1 MKGGDLR
8 SIHIQSGC
16 TDGMNRPL
24 DGLFQI
30 LLDEDVVAR
39 IMERAYG
46 NKTKQARM
54 GGVVVRYKAMTKAQ
68 AEYIVKNPGAASF

>member
-1 MKGGDLR
+1 MTGAGLR
-8 SIHIQSGC
+8 AVRIQSGC

-24 DGLFQI
+24 DGLFEI

-46 NKTKQARM
+46 NKTKQARL
-54 GGVVVRYKAMTKAQ
+54 GGVVVRYKSMTKAQ